1 MDPANERRGSYAVAY
16 LSADG
21 QAFRVLSVCLTR
33 THRLHVPHRDVW
45 KSTHVSDVKEFRAV
59 QDRQTFVT
67 FSADWF
73 HNLQHGAKGE

>member
-21 QAFRVLSVCLTR
+21 QAFRVLCVCLTR
-33 THRLHVPHRDVW
+33 THRLHVPHRGVW
-45 KSTHVSDVKEFRAV
+45 KSTHVFDVKELRAV
-59 QDRQTFVT
+59 LDRQTFVT